1 MPKYKQKAGTKPTT
15 VEAILRLLALQS
27 PGVQESMDKL
37 QKQYGEYAV
46 SADEVRAMLDK
57 ALGDRTLT
65 EELHKLRGK

>member
-1 MPKYKQKAGTKPTT
+1 MAEYEQKAGTKPSV
-15 VEAILRLLALQS
+15 VEAILRLLASQS

-46 SADEVRAMLDK
+46 PADEVRAMLDK

-65 EELHKLRGK
+65 EELYKLRSK